1 MGVDAQNSLSPRK
14 GAAARNPGGRQP
26 ASRLSPLLTS
36 LPGQAKAGFT
46 WAGISH
52 PRASV
57 GQPAALD
64 EKSGVVTDTELW
76 ERRLQEAPWRA
87 GSHRASALLGR
98 ESVSSDVTRPLGHQV
113 KHILPDTLHLP
124 ASLSFSSV

>member
-26 ASRLSPLLTS
+26 ASRLSPLLTP

-64 EKSGVVTDTELW
+64 EKSGVVTDTQSYGRGVS
-76 ERRLQEAPWRA
+76 RRLRGGQAPTEPPPCWG
-87 GSHRASALLGR
+87 GSLSAVMSLALLVIR
-98 ESVSSDVTRPLGHQV
+98 
-113 KHILPDTLHLP
+113 
-124 ASLSFSSV
+124 